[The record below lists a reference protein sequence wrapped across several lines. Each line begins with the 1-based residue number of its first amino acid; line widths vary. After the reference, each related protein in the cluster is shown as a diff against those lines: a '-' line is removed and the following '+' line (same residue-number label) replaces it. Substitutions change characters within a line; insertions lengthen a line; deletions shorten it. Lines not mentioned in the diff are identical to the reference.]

1 MTIPDEILDLDL
13 VKIGMYIYIKR
24 KCGKAGECDV
34 SMKELG
40 ERFGLTRPTTSRYLT
55 ELYNLK
61 VLFQNGHQTDT
72 KRTLITLKPN
82 GLDSIG
88 GHQTDTKRTLITLK
102 PNGLDSIGGHQTDT
116 KRTPEQE
123 LKERKLAFGMQLK
136 PFSGTYPRPMLVE
149 FYNYWTEVKEGGRKM
164 RFEKEK
170 TFEIA
175 KRLARWSKNNYGK
188 SSSEQRMHTDGTV
201 LHAEQM
207 DYTKGT
213 W

>member
-55 ELYNLK
+55 ELYDLK
-61 VLFQNGHQTDT
+61 VLYSNGHQTDT
-72 KRTLITLKPN
+72 KRTLISLKPKE
-82 GLDSIG
+82 LDSV
-88 GHQTDTKRTLITLK
+88 
-102 PNGLDSIGGHQTDT
+102 GGHQTDT

-136 PFSGTYPRPMLVE
+136 PFGEIYPRPMLAE
-149 FYNYWTEVKEGGRKM
+149 FYDYWTEVKEGGRKM

-170 TFEIA
+170 TFEVA

-201 LHAEQM
+201 LHTEQM
-207 DYTKGT
+207 NYDKGT

>member
-24 KCGKAGECDV
+24 KCGKAGVCDV

-61 VLFQNGHQTDT
+61 VLYPNGHQTDT

-82 GLDSIG
+82 RLDNIS
-88 GHQTDTKRTLITLK
+88 GHQADI
-102 PNGLDSIGGHQTDT
+102 

-123 LKERKLAFGMQLK
+123 LKDRKFAFGMQLK
-136 PFSGTYPRPMLVE
+136 PFSEMYPRPMLVE
-149 FYNYWTEVKEGGRKM
+149 FYDYWTEVKEGGRKM

-175 KRLARWSKNNYGK
+175 KRLTRWKRNDDERKLSRKTSQDIGMVYHKEKDEFKN
-188 SSSEQRMHTDGTV
+188 E
-201 LHAEQM
+201 E
-207 DYTKGT
+207 T

>member
-55 ELYNLK
+55 ELYDLK
-61 VLFQNGHQTDT
+61 VLYSNGHQTDT
-72 KRTLITLKPN
+72 KRTLISLNPK
-82 GLDSIG
+82 GLDSV
-88 GHQTDTKRTLITLK
+88 
-102 PNGLDSIGGHQTDT
+102 GGHQTDT

-136 PFSGTYPRPMLVE
+136 PFGEIYPRPMLAE
-149 FYNYWTEVKEGGRKM
+149 FYDYWTEVKEGGRKM

-175 KRLARWSKNNYGK
+175 KRLARWKKNDDERKLSRKTSQDIGMVYHKEEDEFKN
-188 SSSEQRMHTDGTV
+188 E
-201 LHAEQM
+201 E
-207 DYTKGT
+207 T

>member
-55 ELYNLK
+55 ELYDLK
-61 VLFQNGHQTDT
+61 VLYSNGHQTDT
-72 KRTLITLKPN
+72 KRTLISLKPK
-82 GLDSIG
+82 GLDSV
-88 GHQTDTKRTLITLK
+88 
-102 PNGLDSIGGHQTDT
+102 GGHQTDT

-123 LKERKLAFGMQLK
+123 LKDRKLAFGMQLK

-149 FYNYWTEVKEGGRKM
+149 FYNYWTETKEGGRKM

-170 TFEIA
+170 TFEVA
-175 KRLARWSKNNYGK
+175 KRLARWKKNDDERKLSRKASQDIGMVYHKEEDEFKN
-188 SSSEQRMHTDGTV
+188 E
-201 LHAEQM
+201 E
-207 DYTKGT
+207 T

>member
-55 ELYNLK
+55 ELYDLK
-61 VLFQNGHQTDT
+61 VLYTNGHQTDT
-72 KRTLITLKPN
+72 KRTLISLKPK
-82 GLDSIG
+82 GLDSV
-88 GHQTDTKRTLITLK
+88 
-102 PNGLDSIGGHQTDT
+102 SGHQTDT

-123 LKERKLAFGMQLK
+123 LKDRKLAFGMQLK

-149 FYNYWTEVKEGGRKM
+149 FYNYWTETKEGGRKM

-175 KRLARWSKNNYGK
+175 KRLARWKKNDDERKLSRKTSQDIGMIYHKEKDEFKN
-188 SSSEQRMHTDGTV
+188 E
-201 LHAEQM
+201 E
-207 DYTKGT
+207 T

>member
-40 ERFGLTRPTTSRYLT
+40 DRFGLTRPTTSRYLT

-82 GLDSIG
+82 GLD
-88 GHQTDTKRTLITLK
+88 
-102 PNGLDSIGGHQTDT
+102 NIGGHQTDT

-136 PFSGTYPRPMLVE
+136 PFNGMYQRSMLAE

>member
-55 ELYNLK
+55 ELYDLK
-61 VLFQNGHQTDT
+61 VLYTNGHQTDT
-72 KRTLITLKPN
+72 KRTLITLKPK
-82 GLDSIG
+82 GLDSV
-88 GHQTDTKRTLITLK
+88 
-102 PNGLDSIGGHQTDT
+102 GGHQTDT
-116 KRTPEQE
+116 KRTPELE
-123 LKERKLAFGMQLK
+123 LKDRKLAFGMQLK
-136 PFSGTYPRPMLVE
+136 PFSGTYPRLMLVE
-149 FYNYWTEVKEGGRKM
+149 FYNYWTETKEGGRKM

-175 KRLARWSKNNYGK
+175 KRLARWKKNDDERKLSRKTSQDIGMVYHKEEDEFKN
-188 SSSEQRMHTDGTV
+188 E
-201 LHAEQM
+201 E
-207 DYTKGT
+207 T

>member
-24 KCGKAGECDV
+24 KCGKAGVCDV

-61 VLFQNGHQTDT
+61 VLYSNGHQTDT
-72 KRTLITLKPN
+72 KRTLIALKPN
-82 GLDSIG
+82 TLDG
-88 GHQTDTKRTLITLK
+88 D
-102 PNGLDSIGGHQTDT
+102 NGHQTDT

-123 LKERKLAFGMQLK
+123 LKDRKLAFGMQLK
-136 PFSGTYPRPMLVE
+136 PFNETYPRPMLAE
-149 FYNYWTEVKEGGRKM
+149 FYDYWTEVKEGGRKM

-170 TFEIA
+170 AFEIA
-175 KRLARWSKNNYGK
+175 KRLVRWSKNNYGK

-201 LHAEQM
+201 LHSEQM
-207 DYTKGT
+207 DYTKDT

>member
-24 KCGKAGECDV
+24 KCGKVGECDV

-55 ELYNLK
+55 ELYDLK
-61 VLFQNGHQTDT
+61 VLYINGHQTDT
-72 KRTLITLKPN
+72 KRTLISLKPK
-82 GLDSIG
+82 GLDSA
-88 GHQTDTKRTLITLK
+88 D
-102 PNGLDSIGGHQTDT
+102 GHQTDT
-116 KRTPEQE
+116 KRTPELE
-123 LKERKLAFGMQLK
+123 LKDRKLAFGMQLK

-149 FYNYWTEVKEGGRKM
+149 FYNYWTETKEGGRKM

-175 KRLARWSKNNYGK
+175 KRLARWKRNDDERKLSRKVSQDIGMVYHKEEDEFKN
-188 SSSEQRMHTDGTV
+188 E
-201 LHAEQM
+201 E
-207 DYTKGT
+207 T

>member
-55 ELYNLK
+55 ELFSLK

-72 KRTLITLKPN
+72 KRTLISLKSK
-82 GLDSIG
+82 GLDSV
-88 GHQTDTKRTLITLK
+88 
-102 PNGLDSIGGHQTDT
+102 GGHQTDT

-136 PFSGTYPRPMLVE
+136 PFGEIYPRPMLAE
-149 FYNYWTEVKEGGRKM
+149 FYDYWTEVKEGGRKM

-175 KRLARWSKNNYGK
+175 KRLARWKKNDDERKLSRKTSQDIGMIYHKEKDEFKN
-188 SSSEQRMHTDGTV
+188 E
-201 LHAEQM
+201 E
-207 DYTKGT
+207 T